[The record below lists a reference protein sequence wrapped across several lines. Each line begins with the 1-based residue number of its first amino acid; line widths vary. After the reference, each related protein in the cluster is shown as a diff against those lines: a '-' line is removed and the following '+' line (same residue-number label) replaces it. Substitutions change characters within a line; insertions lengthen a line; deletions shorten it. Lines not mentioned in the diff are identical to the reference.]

1 MPSTI
6 INGVYFDGQS
16 AKAQTVVIELYAN
29 LLRFGNEAIFPALE
43 EQEVLIEALEDID
56 FSSAHKIQLKF
67 GDFPPQTLVIEDPI
81 AVDTFKHYYPQFL
94 ERSIYNQVLKGNIVK
109 VLGFSMVLLVG
120 IVFLY
125 MNVIAPV
132 IASTAVKLMP
142 KAAEIKLGEKMT
154 EPLFASLDIDSAK
167 SAELNL
173 FFKKVGFESE
183 YPIELYVCEDDVV
196 NAFAIPGGKIVVY
209 QGILDAFQS
218 WEELAAVLGH
228 ELAHVEKRHSLKQM
242 SRKLS
247 TYLVFSIMT
256 SDASGVTAVFLE
268 NAFTLKDMSNSRS
281 METEADEMGFQYLTE
296 HSVNP
301 QGMVDLFKALQ
312 AEQPDLGENIE
323 KLTKIMSTHPLTE
336 DRIANAEALIANL
349 PAKNYQER
357 PELAAIFEGL
367 QSKKDKKGEDEEVEI
382 DAIETEKETN

>member
-16 AKAQTVVIELYAN
+16 AKPQPVVIELFAN
-29 LLRFGNEAIFPALE
+29 LIRFGNETVFPALE
-43 EQEVLIEALEDID
+43 EQEVMIEALEDID

-67 GDFPPQTLVIEDPI
+67 GDFPPQTLVIEAPTS
-81 AVDTFKHYYPQFL
+81 VDTFKHYYPQFS
-94 ERSIYNQVLKGNIVK
+94 EASIYNQILKGNIAK
-109 VLGFSMVLLVG
+109 VLGFSVTLLAG

-132 IASTAVKLMP
+132 IATAAVNLVP
-142 KAAEIKLGEKMT
+142 KAAEIKLGEKMS
-154 EPLFASLDIDSAK
+154 EPLFAALDIDSAK
-167 SAELNL
+167 SAQLND
-173 FFKKVGFESE
+173 FFEKTGFQSD

-196 NAFAIPGGKIVVY
+196 NAFAIPGGKIVIY

-228 ELAHVEKRHSLKQM
+228 ELAHVEKQHSLKQM
-242 SRKLS
+242 SRNLS

-268 NAFTLKDMSNSRS
+268 NAFTLQDMSNSRG
-281 METEADEMGFQYLTE
+281 METEADEIGFQYLKDL
-296 HSVNP
+296 SVNP

-312 AEQPDLGENIE
+312 SEQLDLGEHVE
-323 KLTKIMSTHPLTE
+323 KLTKMMSTHPLTE
-336 DRIANAEALIANL
+336 DRIQHAEALIAAL
-349 PAKNYQER
+349 PEKEYEER
-357 PELAAIFEGL
+357 PELAAIFANL
-367 QSKKDKKGEDEEVEI
+367 QSEKEEVETEI
-382 DAIETEKETN
+382 EIETEPEIEEE